1 MFGEPSDSARPVKMR
16 DFAIVI
22 GAAAVV
28 MVSDVVALPLLGD
41 HSPLPLEVSLAGDFS
56 VCIVFG
62 LIGVY
67 IISRI
72 GLPLWWNSGT
82 NSRQSQQISIAALFL
97 GIAVIIAGTFITF
110 YRTIWSPFVY
120 PYFALLT
127 LRSALGLSLRDAVLN
142 GIFFHLFLFPLAVW
156 ISRHFISKKYSL
168 ILGGV
173 ATAFLDGLNGGF
185 FSIPP
190 FLVALSLVYIYYLRG
205 FLPAVIVRFLA
216 GAIPYIVI
224 FIAL

>member
-1 MFGEPSDSARPVKMR
+1 MFGEPSDAARPVKMR
-16 DFAIVI
+16 EFAIVI

-28 MVSDVVALPLLGD
+28 IAADVVVLPLFSD
-41 HSPLPLEVSLAGDFS
+41 QSPLPLAVLLAGDFS
-56 VCIVFG
+56 VCIGFG

-67 IISRI
+67 ITSRI
-72 GLPLWWNSGT
+72 GLPLWWNPGT
-82 NSRQSQQISIAALFL
+82 NSRQSQQISVAVLFL
-97 GIAVIIAGTFITF
+97 GVAVITAGTFITF
-110 YRTIWSPFVY
+110 YRTIWSPFVHQ
-120 PYFALLT
+120 YFALLT
-127 LRSALGLSLRDAVLN
+127 LRSALGLSLRDAVLR

-173 ATAFLDGLNGGF
+173 TSAFLDGLNGDF

-205 FLPAVIVRFLA
+205 LLPAMIVRFLA
-216 GAIPYIVI
+216 GAIPFIVI
-224 FIAL
+224 FIVL

>member
-1 MFGEPSDSARPVKMR
+1 MR

-28 MVSDVVALPLLGD
+28 MVSDVGVLPLYD
-41 HSPLPLEVSLAGDFS
+41 QSQFPLAVSLAGDFS

-82 NSRQSQQISIAALFL
+82 NSRQSQQISIAVLFL
-97 GIAVIIAGTFITF
+97 GVAVITAGTFITF

-120 PYFALLT
+120 QYFALLT
-127 LRSALGLSLRDAVLN
+127 LRSALSLSLRDAVLN
-142 GIFFHLFLFPLAVW
+142 GIFFYLFLFPLAVW